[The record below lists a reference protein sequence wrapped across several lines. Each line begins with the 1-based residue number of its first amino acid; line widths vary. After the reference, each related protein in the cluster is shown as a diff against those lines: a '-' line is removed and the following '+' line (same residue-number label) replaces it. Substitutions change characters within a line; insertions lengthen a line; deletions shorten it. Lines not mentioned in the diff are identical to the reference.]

1 MNIFLDYKNANLIK
15 LSLIYSLFIFFSEGI
30 LPQNSLSEVRNGK
43 NVYEISCSVC
53 HQAGLAGAPIFG
65 NPSSWGERKNKTLE
79 ELTHSVK
86 NGLRGMPAMGLCMNC
101 TSSELEE
108 AVQYMLNA
116 L

>member
-1 MNIFLDYKNANLIK
+1 MNIFLDYKNANFVK
-15 LSLIYSLFIFFSEGI
+15 LSLIYFLFIFFSQSM

-65 NPSSWGERKNKTLE
+65 NSSSWGERKNKTLE
-79 ELTHSVK
+79 ELTYSVK
-86 NGLRGMPAMGLCMNC
+86 NGLRGMPAMGLCLNC
-101 TSSELEE
+101 SMTELEE

>member
-1 MNIFLDYKNANLIK
+1 MNIFLDYKNVNFIK
-15 LSLIYSLFIFFSEGI
+15 LSLIFFLFIFFSEAV
-30 LPQNSLSEVRNGK
+30 LTQNSSSEIRNGK

-65 NPSSWGERKNKTLE
+65 SPSSWGDRKNKTLE

-108 AVQYMLNA
+108 AVQYMLDA

>member
-1 MNIFLDYKNANLIK
+1 MNIFLDYKNANFVK
-15 LSLIYSLFIFFSEGI
+15 LSLIYFLFIFFSQVM

-43 NVYEISCSVC
+43 NIYEISCSVC

-65 NPSSWGERKNKTLE
+65 NSSSWGERKNKTLE
-79 ELTHSVK
+79 ELTYSVK
-86 NGLRGMPAMGLCMNC
+86 NGLRGMPAMGLCLNC
-101 TSSELEE
+101 SMTELEE

>member
-15 LSLIYSLFIFFSEGI
+15 LSLFYSLFIFFSEGM

-108 AVQYMLNA
+108 AIQYMLNA

>member
-1 MNIFLDYKNANLIK
+1 MNIFLDYKNAYFVK
-15 LSLIYSLFIFFSEGI
+15 LSLIYFLFIFFSQSM

-65 NPSSWGERKNKTLE
+65 NSSSWGERKNKTLE
-79 ELTHSVK
+79 ELTYSVK
-86 NGLRGMPAMGLCMNC
+86 NGLRGMPAMGLCLNC
-101 TSSELEE
+101 SMTELEE

>member
-15 LSLIYSLFIFFSEGI
+15 LSLIYSLFIFFSEGM

-108 AVQYMLNA
+108 AVQYMLDA

>member
-15 LSLIYSLFIFFSEGI
+15 LSLIYSLFILFSEGM

-65 NPSSWGERKNKTLE
+65 SPSSWGDRKNKTLE

-108 AVQYMLNA
+108 AVQYMLDA

>member
-1 MNIFLDYKNANLIK
+1 MNIFLGYKNTNFVK
-15 LSLIYSLFIFFSEGI
+15 LSLIYFLFIFFSEGM

-65 NPSSWGERKNKTLE
+65 NSSSWGERKNKTLE
-79 ELTHSVK
+79 ELTYSVK
-86 NGLRGMPAMGLCMNC
+86 NGLRGMPAMGLCLNC
-101 TSSELEE
+101 SMTELEE

>member
-1 MNIFLDYKNANLIK
+1 MNIFLGYKNTNFVK
-15 LSLIYSLFIFFSEGI
+15 LSLIYFLFIFFSEGM
-30 LPQNSLSEVRNGK
+30 LPQNSSSEIRNGK
-43 NVYEISCSVC
+43 NVYEIACSVC

-65 NPSSWGERKNKTLE
+65 NSSSWGERKNKTLE

>member
-15 LSLIYSLFIFFSEGI
+15 LSLIYSLFIFFSEGM

-65 NPSSWGERKNKTLE
+65 NPSSWGDRKNKTLE

-108 AVQYMLNA
+108 AVQYMLDA

>member
-1 MNIFLDYKNANLIK
+1 MNIFLGYKNTNFVK
-15 LSLIYSLFIFFSEGI
+15 LSLIYFLFIFFSEGM
-30 LPQNSLSEVRNGK
+30 LPQNSLSELRNGK

-65 NPSSWGERKNKTLE
+65 NPSAWGERKNKTLE
-79 ELTHSVK
+79 ELTYSVK
-86 NGLRGMPAMGLCMNC
+86 NGLRGMPAMGLCLNC
-101 TSSELEE
+101 STSELEE

>member
-1 MNIFLDYKNANLIK
+1 MNIFLGYKNTNFIK
-15 LSLIYSLFIFFSEGI
+15 LSLIYFLFIFFSEGM
-30 LPQNSLSEVRNGK
+30 LPQNSSSEIRNGK
-43 NVYEISCSVC
+43 NVYEIACSVC

-65 NPSSWGERKNKTLE
+65 NSSSWGERKNKALE

-108 AVQYMLNA
+108 AVQYMLDA

>member
-15 LSLIYSLFIFFSEGI
+15 LSLIYSLFIFFSEGM

>member
-15 LSLIYSLFIFFSEGI
+15 LSLIYSLFIFFSEGM

-65 NPSSWGERKNKTLE
+65 NPSSWGERKNKTLK

-108 AVQYMLNA
+108 AVQYMLDA

>member
-1 MNIFLDYKNANLIK
+1 MNIFLDYKNAYFVK
-15 LSLIYSLFIFFSEGI
+15 LSLIYFLFIFFSQGM

-65 NPSSWGERKNKTLE
+65 NSSSWGERKNKTLE
-79 ELTHSVK
+79 ELTYSVK
-86 NGLRGMPAMGLCMNC
+86 NGLRGMPAMGLCLNC
-101 TSSELEE
+101 SMTELEE